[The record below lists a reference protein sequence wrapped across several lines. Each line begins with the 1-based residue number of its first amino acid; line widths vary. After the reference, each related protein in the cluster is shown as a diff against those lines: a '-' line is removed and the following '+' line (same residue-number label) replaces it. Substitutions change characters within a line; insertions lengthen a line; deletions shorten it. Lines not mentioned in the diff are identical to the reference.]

1 MIIFFDEISARIAE
15 DLGIPVDKVKEVM
28 LKAADDKL
36 LTIEGDHVVIED
48 IRRILQTASR
58 VKTMLDQ

>member
-1 MIIFFDEISARIAE
+1 
-15 DLGIPVDKVKEVM
+15 M

-58 VKTMLDQ
+58 AKTMLNQ